1 MVVIKIEEIKVLVLT
16 HGKFGEELV
25 NSAEMIGGKLP
36 NVNAFSLMP
45 NMSVEE
51 YAASIENELK
61 DKKKYLCLVDLFG
74 GTPFNTAA
82 ILRKKYDITIVTG
95 INLNMLLE
103 VCINLD
109 SMDVAELANL
119 ACNVL
124 KESGKIVL

>member
-1 MVVIKIEEIKVLVLT
+1 MNKIKEIKVLVLT

-45 NMSVEE
+45 DMSLEE
-51 YAASIENELK
+51 YAASIENKLK
-61 DKKKYLCLVDLFG
+61 DKEKYLCLIDLFG

-82 ILRKKYDITIVTG
+82 MLRKKYDITIVTG

-103 VCINLD
+103 VGINLNN
-109 SMDVAELANL
+109 MDVEALANL
-119 ACNVL
+119 ACNSL
-124 KESGKIVL
+124 KESGKIIS